1 MLRNLGDWRGR
12 VMGDALGADGGVV
25 LAAEAVGESAI
36 ARVTA
41 GERG

>member
-12 VMGDALGADGGVV
+12 VMGDALGADRCVV
-25 LAAEAVGESAI
+25 LAAEVVGESAI